1 VLTGFSVRTINP
13 YERTDM
19 STQDIRWKQRFS
31 NYRKA
36 LRQLEKA
43 VELSCERPLT
53 ELEQQGLIQGF
64 EMVHELAWNVLKD
77 FFEYQGNSSIMG
89 SRDATREAFKR
100 NLIVDGD
107 GWMEMIVSRNKSTHT
122 YNEETAAEVARKVL
136 TVYVGLFLE
145 LRSKLQ
151 ELQDAE

>member
-1 VLTGFSVRTINP
+1 
-13 YERTDM
+13 M

-64 EMVHELAWNVLKD
+64 EMVHELAWNALKD

-107 GWMEMIVSRNKSTHT
+107 CWMEMIVSRNKSTHT
-122 YNEETAAEVARKVL
+122 YNEETAAEIARKVL

-145 LRSKLQ
+145 LRNKMQ
-151 ELQDAE
+151 ELHDAE

>member
-1 VLTGFSVRTINP
+1 
-13 YERTDM
+13 M

-107 GWMEMIVSRNKSTHT
+107 GWMEMIVSRNKSTHA
-122 YNEETAAEVARKVL
+122 YNEETAAEIARKVL
-136 TVYVGLFLE
+136 TVYVGLFQE
-145 LRSKLQ
+145 LRNKMQ
-151 ELQDAE
+151 ELHDTE